1 MAIYLDCAATTPLD
15 PRVQEEV
22 FAFLAVEFGNAGS
35 RTHAYGE
42 RARSAVERAR
52 NQVAALVGAARS
64 EVVFTSG
71 ATESNNLAILGLA
84 EYGRQTGKTH
94 LVSTEIEHPAVLEP
108 LRALEAR
115 GFTLTLVPPERSG
128 RVAVESVLA
137 AVRESTL
144 LISVMQLNNETG
156 IRQPIAELAE
166 ALAGHPAYF
175 HVDAA
180 QGYGKESD
188 VLRSPRIDLMS
199 ISGHKLYAPKGVG
212 ALITRRRGQERVPLT
227 PLMFGGGQEL
237 GLRPGTLPVALIV
250 GLGKASELALQEEA
264 ERAAQCQR
272 FRERLLQA
280 LQPLEPIL
288 HGDQAHAAPQILNL
302 SFPGLLGEDVVE
314 CLREQVALSHGAACS
329 SQSRTCSPVLTAM
342 GLPEAQLEGAV
353 RLSWCHMTPEPNTD
367 SLVRALE
374 RARKDYC

>member
-35 RTHAYGE
+35 RTHGYGE

-84 EYGRQTGKTH
+84 EYGRQTGKMH
-94 LVSTEIEHPAVLEP
+94 LVSTAIEHPAVLEP

-128 RVAVESVLA
+128 RVAAESVLA

-166 ALAGHPAYF
+166 ALAEHPAYF

-180 QGYGKESD
+180 QGYGKESA

-199 ISGHKLYAPKGVG
+199 VSGHKLYAPKGVG
-212 ALITRRRGQERVPLT
+212 ALITRRRGQKRVPLT

-272 FRERLLQA
+272 FRTRLLEA
-280 LQPLEPIL
+280 LRPLGPIL
-288 HGDQAHAAPQILNL
+288 HGDQMHAAPQILNL

-314 CLREQVALSHGAACS
+314 CLREQVALSNGAACS

-342 GLPEAQLEGAV
+342 GLPEAQLAGAV
-353 RLSWCHMTPEPNTD
+353 RLSWCHMTPEPDTD